1 MAGLSSQSLAVGPVV
16 ARVAP
21 GFESGTVMQ
30 RVKLGGSDVEVSE
43 ICLGTMTFG
52 NQTGQDDAFA
62 QLSRALDV
70 GISFIDTAEMYPVNP
85 VRAETV
91 GVTEEIVGRWLT
103 ATGNRGAVEI
113 ATKITGP
120 SPIVRDGAPF
130 DGAIVG
136 AAIDASLRRLQS
148 DHIDLYQLHWPVR
161 GGYAFRQNWG
171 YDPSAQSKQQVLDH
185 MADVLGALEDARR
198 AGKIRAV
205 GLSNESAWGLARWCD
220 VADRIGAPRMAA
232 IQNEYSLLY
241 RLYDTDLAE
250 AAVNED
256 VTLLSYSPLAAG
268 LLTGKYTGG
277 AMPDGSRA
285 AVDMAHDGPGN
296 LGGRRTPQA
305 IAAVDAYQALAREH
319 GVDLIQMAIA
329 WQLTRPFKVVPIIGA
344 TDLTQLEH
352 LIAGLGRTLHD
363 DLLAGIAE
371 LHRQYPLPY

>member
-1 MAGLSSQSLAVGPVV
+1 MNRVTLGSS
-16 ARVAP
+16 
-21 GFESGTVMQ
+21 
-30 RVKLGGSDVEVSE
+30 DIEVSQ

-52 NQTGQDDAFA
+52 NQTAQDDAFA
-62 QLSRALDV
+62 QMSRALDV
-70 GISFIDTAEMYPVNP
+70 GISFFDTAEMDPVTP

-91 GVTEEIVGRWLT
+91 GATEEIVGRWLA

-120 SPIVRDGAPF
+120 SPTVRDGAPF
-130 DGAIVG
+130 DGATVTT
-136 AAIDASLRRLQS
+136 AIEASLRRLQS

-161 GGYAFRQNWG
+161 GSYAFRQNWT
-171 YDPSAQSKQQVLDH
+171 YDPSAQSKQQTLDH
-185 MADVLGALEDARR
+185 MADVLGALDRAQQ

-205 GLSNESAWGLARWCD
+205 GLSNESAWGLTRWCD
-220 VADRIGAPRMAA
+220 VADRIGAPRMAS

-250 AAVNED
+250 VAVNED

-268 LLTGKYTGG
+268 LLSGKYTGG
-277 AMPDGSRA
+277 AVPDGSRA
-285 AVDMAHDGPGN
+285 AVDRDHDGPGN
-296 LGGRRTPQA
+296 LGGRRTPQG
-305 IAAVDAYQALAREH
+305 IAAVDAYQALARAH
-319 GVDLIQMAIA
+319 GLDLIHMAIA

-352 LIAGLGRTLHD
+352 LIAGLGRTLPD